1 MIKAQT
7 NNGAGPEILEGG
19 EENAHAYAVRATLAE
34 HKEHLENVKVC
45 INLTVALAGKVI
57 DYLNG
62 CWAAISHLRDICCC
76 DCSLVSSQAIVQ
88 FLAGILLRISVF

>member
-7 NNGAGPEILEGG
+7 NNGAGPEILEAG

-45 INLTVALAGKVI
+45 INPQSCFGSYLKVMM
-57 DYLNG
+57 
-62 CWAAISHLRDICCC
+62 RK
-76 DCSLVSSQAIVQ
+76 
-88 FLAGILLRISVF
+88 